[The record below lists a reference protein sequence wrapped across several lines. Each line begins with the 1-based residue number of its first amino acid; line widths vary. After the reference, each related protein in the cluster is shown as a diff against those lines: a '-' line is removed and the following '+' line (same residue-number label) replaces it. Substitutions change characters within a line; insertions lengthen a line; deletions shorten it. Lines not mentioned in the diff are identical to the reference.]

1 MPRCR
6 EMKFDKEKV
15 AFGRH
20 QTFAIRYGWL
30 SKGFLAL
37 KGNPAI
43 LKSDEA
49 IAELG
54 VGKNMVESIGYW
66 LRAFQLVNAESPEPT
81 KLGNMLFSPDS
92 GLDPYLED
100 EATIWLLHWLLVSNP
115 QLATSWYW
123 FFNCYHKPEFTNQEL
138 HTALHDFVSDR
149 VMDRK
154 RPSMNTLKNDAIL
167 IPRMYTQSRLNK
179 KMPIEEALDS
189 PLALLR
195 LITQMP
201 GERGFLSKPAPRP
214 GLPIG
219 ILGFAITQLFDAKQV
234 DVMPIEDLMYSRDD
248 FPAPGAVFRMTETD
262 LVAKIEQLVDYLPG
276 VHQVNETAG
285 MHQVYQLQK
294 VDPVAYLEQHYTP
307 KAKPKPKA
315 RTERKAA

>member
-1 MPRCR
+1 
-6 EMKFDKEKV
+6 
-15 AFGRH
+15 
-20 QTFAIRYGWL
+20 
-30 SKGFLAL
+30 
-37 KGNPAI
+37 
-43 LKSDEA
+43 
-49 IAELG
+49 
-54 VGKNMVESIGYW
+54 MVESIGYW

-123 FFNCYHKPEFTNQEL
+123 FFNCYHKPEFTSQEL

-201 GERGFLSKPAPRP
+201 GERGFLSKPATRP

-307 KAKPKPKA
+307 TAKPKPKA